1 MVVLASS
8 SLEVLVGVDVD
19 ADADAD
25 VVLVLV
31 LVLVVVFVEVVE
43 SGLLDPVPLL
53 PTRDARMPNSLVI
66 SLDGT
71 SSSLSSP

>member
-1 MVVLASS
+1 MLVLVLASS

-31 LVLVVVFVEVVE
+31 VVFVEVVE

-53 PTRDARMPNSLVI
+53 PMRDARMPNSLVI

-71 SSSLSSP
+71 SSSLSSS

>member
-1 MVVLASS
+1 MLVLASS

-25 VVLVLV
+25 VVLV

-71 SSSLSSP
+71 SSSLSSS

>member
-1 MVVLASS
+1 MLVLVLASS

-31 LVLVVVFVEVVE
+31 LVVVFVEVVE

-53 PTRDARMPNSLVI
+53 PMRDARMPNSLVI

-71 SSSLSSP
+71 SSSLSSS